1 MIDRILDAVAA
12 LIDAAIAPVV
22 LFGGLLLLP
31 IAANAIAAFAL

>member
-12 LIDAAIAPVV
+12 ILDAAIAPAV

-31 IAANAIAAFAL
+31 ILANVII

>member
-1 MIDRILDAVAA
+1 MIDRILDAFAA

-31 IAANAIAAFAL
+31 ILVGGLAI

>member
-31 IAANAIAAFAL
+31 ILANVII